1 MKLIEYSFP
10 YNEINEIANNESYR
24 KEVFRPIY
32 HTHKWWA
39 IRLGSIFRAITIGAC
54 LEKEDSS
61 FVDTYY
67 KRYNLTD
74 KGILD
79 PFMGSGTTIGEAQKL
94 GCKTSLKNY
103 YLS

>member
-54 LEKEDSS
+54 LEKEDTS

-67 KRYNLTD
+67 KRYNCNSKL
-74 KGILD
+74 ILIS
-79 PFMGSGTTIGEAQKL
+79 PINKKRHFVNFL
-94 GCKTSLKNY
+94 G
-103 YLS
+103 YLHST